1 MSKSLRNSIS
11 VVALLV
17 VPLGLAACGESSSE
31 KATKQVCAAT
41 SEISSQIKKLE
52 SLPISTSFPTELST
66 SVEAIDKSLKELKD
80 AAPNLETARKE
91 EVEAATKRFGLELA
105 TLTASIVSASK
116 SSSLEAG
123 LKSAEPQIKASLSK
137 LGSDYKKAFEAL
149 KCS

>member
-1 MSKSLRNSIS
+1 MLRKSVS
-11 VVALLV
+11 VAALLLV
-17 VPLGLAACGESSSE
+17 SLGLVACGETSSE

-52 SLPISTSFPTELST
+52 SLPISASFPTELAT
-66 SVEAIDKSLKELKD
+66 SIEAIDKGLTEIKN
-80 AAPNLETARKE
+80 AAPNLATARKE
-91 EVEAATKRFGLELA
+91 EVDAATKSFELELA
-105 TLTASIVSASK
+105 ALTASVVSASK

-137 LGSDYKKAFEAL
+137 LGTAYKKAFEAL

>member
-1 MSKSLRNSIS
+1 MSNSFRRAASIA
-11 VVALLV
+11 VLLFA
-17 VPLGLAACGESSSE
+17 PLGLAACGESSSE

-52 SLPISTSFPTELST
+52 SLPISTSFPTEVSK
-66 SVEAIDKSLKELKD
+66 SVEAIGKSLTEVKD

-91 EVEAATKRFGLELA
+91 EVDAATKTFALELA
-105 TLTASIVSASK
+105 ALTASVVSASK

-137 LGSDYKKAFEAL
+137 LGTDYKKAFEAL